1 MSKELT
7 IIIFILVSFS
17 ILWSNI
23 EIDLESGAVF
33 TGYNDVRIPGDNGT
47 LFSLKDDLKTNS
59 DPYFRSRLIY
69 HLNPKHHIILLYAPL
84 TVKATGKVDKNLDF
98 QGEVFQANTALKSI
112 YKFNSYRISYRY
124 DFVRKTKVIFGL
136 GFTAK
141 IRDALIS
148 LANDDVK
155 AEKKNV
161 GFVPIINFELDW
173 KMNGKLWLI
182 LEGDA
187 LAAPQGRAEDIALN
201 LEYHPN
207 KRIGFKIGYRLLEGG
222 ADNDEVYTF
231 SLFHYAFLGLSYQF

>member
-112 YKFNSYRISYRY
+112 Y
-124 DFVRKTKVIFGL
+124 
-136 GFTAK
+136 
-141 IRDALIS
+141 
-148 LANDDVK
+148 
-155 AEKKNV
+155 
-161 GFVPIINFELDW
+161 
-173 KMNGKLWLI
+173 
-182 LEGDA
+182 
-187 LAAPQGRAEDIALN
+187 
-201 LEYHPN
+201 
-207 KRIGFKIGYRLLEGG
+207 
-222 ADNDEVYTF
+222 
-231 SLFHYAFLGLSYQF
+231 